1 MMMENKSKKLNNKG
15 ISIVEVLVVV
25 AIMSIVAGAVSVGF
39 SIISHSYTR
48 KALSG
53 ISDALGT
60 CRTKAMSVVA
70 DEWNM
75 TIEAGSEGEY
85 VVKINKIVG
94 TETTVIS
101 EATYGGIASI
111 DFFNITNDVEKK
123 AVIGSGDEK
132 LTIVFS
138 KEQGSISQVLIGNNP
153 IDIELGEALGDLGR
167 IDITGDDDYKRRIE
181 LYYTTG
187 KYETLAD

>member
-1 MMMENKSKKLNNKG
+1 MMMENNSKKLNNKG
-15 ISIVEVLVVV
+15 ISIVEVLVVI
-25 AIMSIVAGAVSVGF
+25 AIMAIVAGAVTVGF

-53 ISDALGT
+53 VGDALGT

-75 TIEAGSEGEY
+75 TIEKESGGDY
-85 VVKINKIVG
+85 TVKINKIVG
-94 TETTVIS
+94 TETTVLS
-101 EATYGGIASI
+101 ENTYGGNLTME
-111 DFFNITNDVEKK
+111 FFNITGDTEKK
-123 AVIGSGDEK
+123 AEIGSGDKK
-132 LTIVFS
+132 LTLVFS
-138 KEQGSISQVLIGNNP
+138 KEQGGISQVMIGDKT
-153 IDIELGEALGDLGR
+153 IKEFLGEELGDIGR